1 MNNIKEEFTNKIT
14 VIDSIMGSGKS
25 TYLINYMNTH
35 TEDLFCYITPYRDE
49 IQRVMDCCSMRYFE
63 TPGNYDKKEKEYITK
78 YQDIINILDDGI
90 NVASTH
96 ALFKTFNED
105 VINSLKK
112 NKYTLILDEVVDVV
126 EKINIS
132 KDDVQLLLNDKVI
145 SVDENDRLIWIN
157 EEYEGEFSKHKDKIK
172 HGEVYLYGESV
183 ILWTFPTKIFEYFD
197 RVIISTYLFRGQ
209 LMCYYFQI
217 NGIEYDYKSVELES
231 KEERKYKLCKYRSNE
246 DLSYLKELINLYEG
260 KLNDIGSKTRRMK
273 GYPLTKTWYD
283 NATKEQLKKIKDNT
297 YNYFRHVC
305 NKKYDEVI
313 WTTFKDRYDEEE
325 SNKTKIIPRGFKHS
339 FVSHNLRATN
349 EYKNRNAVAYLINRR
364 SEPLTIKF
372 LSSKGAIINED
383 VFSLSEL
390 IQFIWRSAIRDNKPI
405 DLYIP
410 SERMRKIFISWLDG
424 KI

>member
-1 MNNIKEEFTNKIT
+1 MKEEFTNKIT

-49 IQRVMDCCSMRYFE
+49 IKRVMDNCSMRYFE

-96 ALFKTFNED
+96 ALFKTFNEE

-197 RVIISTYLFRGQ
+197 KVIISTYLFRGQ

-325 SNKTKIIPRGFKHS
+325 SNKTKITPRGFKHS

-349 EYKNRNAVAYLINRR
+349 EYKDRNTVAYLINRR

-410 SERMRKIFISWLDG
+410 SERMRKIFVSWLDG

>member
-1 MNNIKEEFTNKIT
+1 MKEEFINKIT

-25 TYLINYMNTH
+25 TYLIDHMNTH

-49 IQRVMDCCSMRYFE
+49 IKRVMDNCSMRYFD

-105 VINSLKK
+105 VINSLKN

-145 SVDENDRLIWIN
+145 SVDSNNRLIWIN

-197 RVIISTYLFRGQ
+197 KVIISTYLFRGQ

-231 KEERKYKLCKYRSNE
+231 KEDRKYKLCRYRSNE
-246 DLSYLKELINLYEG
+246 DLSYLKELINLYDG

-305 NKKYDEVI
+305 NKKCDDVI

-325 SNKTKIIPRGFKHS
+325 SNKTKIIPKGFKSS

-349 EYKNRNAVAYLINRR
+349 DYKNRNTVAYLINRR

-410 SERMRKIFISWLDG
+410 SERMRKIFVNWLNG